1 MRKTLIL
8 PLLMAAVLAMP
19 AAASGGGGGH
29 GAKKEGAKSESGK
42 EGSKKEDKKKDDKKQ
57 AVHKIT
63 QSESYL
69 MVDPIYSSIFD
80 GNRPMG
86 MLMVGIGIDVP
97 DKELRDRVERE
108 MPRLRDSYVRA
119 LMNFS
124 ATNVR
129 SWRQPDV
136 VAMADRLQVVTD
148 KLLGKKGARILL
160 AQVAIRLN
168 K

>member
-1 MRKTLIL
+1 MKKTLL
-8 PLLMAAVLAMP
+8 PLAFLAAVLAVSAP
-19 AAASGGGGGH
+19 AAAAEPGSTGEKAADQ
-29 GAKKEGAKSESGK
+29 AKKN
-42 EGSKKEDKKKDDKKQ
+42 DKKA

-69 MVDPIYSSIFD
+69 GVEPLYTSILD
-80 GNRPMG
+80 GNRPLG
-86 MLMVGIGIDVP
+86 LLMVGIGIDIP
-97 DKELRDRVERE
+97 DPDLRAQVERE
-108 MPRLRDSYVRA
+108 MPRLRDGYIRS
-119 LMNFS
+119 LMAFT

-136 VAMADRLQVVTD
+136 VAIADRLQGVTD
-148 KLLGKKGARILL
+148 RVLNKKGARILL

>member
-1 MRKTLIL
+1 MKKTLL
-8 PLLMAAVLAMP
+8 PLAIVAAALAIP
-19 AAASGGGGGH
+19 APAVAAEGAAAS
-29 GAKKEGAKSESGK
+29 AKVAEKV
-42 EGSKKEDKKKDDKKQ
+42 KKDDKKA

-69 MVDPIYSSIFD
+69 GMEPLYTSILD
-80 GNRPMG
+80 GNRPLG
-86 MLMVGIGIDVP
+86 LLMVGIGIDIP
-97 DKELRDRVERE
+97 DPDLRARVELE
-108 MPRLRDSYVRA
+108 MPRLRDGYIRS
-119 LMNFS
+119 LMAFT

-136 VAMADRLQVVTD
+136 DAIADRLQGVTD
-148 KLLGKKGARILL
+148 RVLNKKGARILL